1 LYFQKHKVLYFRM
14 VNRRL
19 LRVKAFQ
26 QLYAYYTQERAQ
38 YQLAFDELGNIFQP
52 DLSLMIAK
60 EDQAPKLEG
69 LKKLAEIQLNE
80 LFKSIPTEETIPKEA
95 NDAAHSAFRVYHQ
108 EQRKIASRLQK
119 EMLNEVENIY
129 AQYIKIL
136 FYLQSLSAIAF
147 WDENR
152 RLLENPIKTSLL
164 GKNKILAILPKW
176 VDLQNEI
183 KKNQIGWSEDE
194 ENRLKKV
201 FIEGILPDEKFIE
214 YLPNAGKSFE
224 DDLEMIKYIL
234 KTFILKHPSMAE
246 YFEEKDLNWQ
256 LNKDVV
262 KSLSTKTFK
271 IEALEDLELQNIALQ
286 WDDDSVF
293 FEQLF
298 KFVVEEDKNLET
310 WIGDQTQNW
319 DNDRLAM
326 TDLILLKMAI
336 AEMINFSSI
345 PVKVSINEYIELAKD
360 YSTPKSGQFI
370 NGVLDVV
377 SARLIKENI
386 IKKSGRGLIDIANK

>member
-1 LYFQKHKVLYFRM
+1 M

-26 QLYAYYTQERAQ
+26 QLYAYNTQERAQ

-69 LKKLAEIQLNE
+69 LRKLAEIQLNE
-80 LFKSIPTEETIPKEA
+80 LFKAIPSEETIPKA
-95 NDAAHSAFRVYHQ
+95 AADAANSSFRVYHQ
-108 EQRKIASRLQK
+108 EQRKIANRLKK
-119 EMLNEVENIY
+119 EMVQEVENIY
-129 AQYIKIL
+129 VQYIKIL
-136 FYLQSLSAIAF
+136 FYLQSLTDIAS

-152 RLLENPIKTSLL
+152 RLLENPVKTSLL
-164 GKNKILAILPKW
+164 GKNKVLAIFPKW
-176 VDLQNEI
+176 IDLQNEF
-183 KKNQIGWSEDE
+183 KKNHIGWSEDE
-194 ENRLKKV
+194 ENNLKKV
-201 FIEGILPDEKFIE
+201 FIEGILPDEKFVE

-224 DDLEMIKYIL
+224 DDIEIVRYIL
-234 KTFILKHPSMAE
+234 KTFILKHPIMTE
-246 YFEEKDLNWQ
+246 YFEEKDLNWH

-271 IEALEDLELQNIALQ
+271 IEALEDLQLQNIAIQ
-286 WDDDSVF
+286 WDDDKLF

-298 KFVVEEDKNLET
+298 EFTVQEDKNLES

-319 DNDRLAM
+319 ENDRLAM

-377 SARLIKENI
+377 STRLMKENI

>member
-1 LYFQKHKVLYFRM
+1 
-14 VNRRL
+14 
-19 LRVKAFQ
+19 
-26 QLYAYYTQERAQ
+26 
-38 YQLAFDELGNIFQP
+38 
-52 DLSLMIAK
+52 
-60 EDQAPKLEG
+60 
-69 LKKLAEIQLNE
+69 
-80 LFKSIPTEETIPKEA
+80 
-95 NDAAHSAFRVYHQ
+95 
-108 EQRKIASRLQK
+108 
-119 EMLNEVENIY
+119 
-129 AQYIKIL
+129 
-136 FYLQSLSAIAF
+136 
-147 WDENR
+147 
-152 RLLENPIKTSLL
+152 
-164 GKNKILAILPKW
+164 
-176 VDLQNEI
+176 
-183 KKNQIGWSEDE
+183 
-194 ENRLKKV
+194 
-201 FIEGILPDEKFIE
+201 
-214 YLPNAGKSFE
+214 
-224 DDLEMIKYIL
+224 MIKYIL